1 MNNSHDRD
9 DSLINSHDP
18 INPSHYK
25 KGDVECIEAIR
36 ASLTKEA
43 FMGYLKGSAM
53 KYLWRYE
60 SKNGKEDIKKC
71 LWYISLMAT
80 RYSGN

>member
-1 MNNSHDRD
+1 MNRG
-9 DSLINSHDP
+9 HDP

-43 FMGYLKGSAM
+43 FMGYLKGNAL

-60 SKNGKEDIKKC
+60 TKDGKEDVKKA
-71 LWYISLMAT
+71 LWYISYMVTHFLDD
-80 RYSGN
+80 

>member
-1 MNNSHDRD
+1 MNRG
-9 DSLINSHDP
+9 HDP

-43 FMGYLKGSAM
+43 FMGYLKGNAL
-53 KYLWRYE
+53 KYLWR
-60 SKNGKEDIKKC
+60 KQKMAKRTLKK
-71 LWYISLMAT
+71 LFGTFPIWSLT
-80 RYSGN
+80 S